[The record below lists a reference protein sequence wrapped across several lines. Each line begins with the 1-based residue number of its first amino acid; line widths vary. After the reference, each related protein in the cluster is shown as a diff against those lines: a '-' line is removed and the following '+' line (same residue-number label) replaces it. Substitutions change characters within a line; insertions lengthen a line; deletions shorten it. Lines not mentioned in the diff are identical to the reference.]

1 VEGLVEE
8 RSPLVD
14 PKNDEEGLEE
24 EKFPLVNSKI
34 RNRVSCLI

>member
-14 PKNDEEGLEE
+14 PNNNEEGLEE
-24 EKFPLVNSKI
+24 EKFPLVNPKI

>member
-1 VEGLVEE
+1 MEGLAEE

-24 EKFPLVNSKI
+24 EKFPLVNPKI

>member
-1 VEGLVEE
+1 VEGLEE
-8 RSPLVD
+8 GKSPLVD

-34 RNRVSCLI
+34 KNRVSCLI

>member
-1 VEGLVEE
+1 MEE

-24 EKFPLVNSKI
+24 EKFPLVNPKI
-34 RNRVSCLI
+34 KNRISCLI